1 MLIRRI
7 ETQRESLE
15 VLLVLDTT
23 TEKEFSFGRM
33 LIERSTMVKTVSAV
47 AVIPQQFGHKTWE
60 EATNSN
66 KVTTDIQLH
75 NNSVDAARVCK
86 AYDQL

>member
-1 MLIRRI
+1 M
-7 ETQRESLE
+7 
-15 VLLVLDTT
+15 LDTT

-66 KVTTDIQLH
+66 RVTTDIQLR
-75 NNSVDAARVCK
+75 NNSLDAASVCK
-86 AYDQL
+86 AYDQV